1 MTVDEPRTLAR
12 TPALRRKSWI
22 GPGSSGSSN
31 ARCSISRATDTTMSV
46 RFSRPLER
54 VSVLDAALALRLN
67 RAGRHP
73 WIRELFRTIS
83 RIGDGVF
90 WYGLMLALLVYFRAD
105 ALSAVVHMVL
115 TGAIC
120 TVLYKGIKRM
130 TLRPRPYEAFPAIQL
145 FCAPLDRFS
154 FPSGHTLHAV
164 AFTMVAVAYYPWL
177 ACVTIPFTLLVAA
190 SRVILGL
197 HYPSDVVAGAL
208 VGALV
213 AAISLH
219 V

>member
-1 MTVDEPRTLAR
+1 
-12 TPALRRKSWI
+12 
-22 GPGSSGSSN
+22 
-31 ARCSISRATDTTMSV
+31 MSV
-46 RFSRPLER
+46 RFNWPIER
-54 VSVLDAALALRLN
+54 AGILDVTLALRLN
-67 RAGRHP
+67 RAGRHR

-90 WYGLMLALLVYFRAD
+90 WYGLMLALLVCFRAD
-105 ALSAVVHMVL
+105 GLPAVIHMIL
-115 TGAIC
+115 TGIVC
-120 TVLYKGIKRM
+120 TALYKGIKRT

-164 AFTMVAVAYYPWL
+164 AFTMVAIAYYPWL
-177 ACVTIPFTLLVAA
+177 AWVTIPFTLLVAS

-213 AAISLH
+213 AVISLH